1 MSLEIV
7 LEGQVSVV
15 EKDDSGKIIS
25 SEELDSDIVLR
36 IVRNAIED
44 GIKRLIEKEELSDS
58 ET

>member
-44 GIKRLIEKEELSDS
+44 GIKRLIEKEELGDS